1 MRNALAAIEVR
12 ETDRDEAMAAA
23 QETAAQYTA
32 ALRALLDARRP
43 LDVHAAAIV
52 LHEAREADR
61 VAWAIVARL
70 AG

>member
-1 MRNALAAIEVR
+1 MHALAAIEVR
-12 ETDRDEAMAAA
+12 ETDHDEAMAAA
-23 QETAAQYTA
+23 QETAARYMV
-32 ALRALLDARRP
+32 ALRALLDAKRP

-52 LHEAREADR
+52 LHEAREADH

>member
-1 MRNALAAIEVR
+1 MHALAVIEVR
-12 ETDRDEAMAAA
+12 ETDRAEAMAVA
-23 QETAAQYTA
+23 QETAAIYRA
-32 ALRALLDARRP
+32 AVRALLDATRP

-61 VAWAIVARL
+61 VAWAIIARL

>member
-1 MRNALAAIEVR
+1 MHALAAIEVR

-23 QETAAQYTA
+23 QETAARYMV
-32 ALRALLDARRP
+32 ALRALLDAKRP